1 MKEMNRNI
9 SRNISHYMD
18 ALQINQTELA
28 KRLGCANTTV
38 SMWIQGDSVPRLEKI
53 DKMCEIF
60 HCTRS
65 DLLSDTPKTKEEI
78 ENDQIRDMFIE
89 KFGRFNTEQKLR
101 LLAYMEKL

>member
-9 SRNISHYMD
+9 ARNISNYLNILGM
-18 ALQINQTELA
+18 QQMELA
-28 KRLGCANTTV
+28 KKLECANSTV
-38 SMWIQGDSVPRLEKI
+38 SSWIQGDSVPRLEKI

-89 KFGRFNTEQKLR
+89 KFDRFNTEQKLR